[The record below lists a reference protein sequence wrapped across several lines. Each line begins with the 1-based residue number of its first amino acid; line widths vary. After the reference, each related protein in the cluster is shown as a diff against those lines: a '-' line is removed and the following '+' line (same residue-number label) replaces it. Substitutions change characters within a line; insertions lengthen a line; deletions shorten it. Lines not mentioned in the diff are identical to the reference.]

1 MLARRAQF
9 MQAELDPQLG
19 GLVDD
24 DEQQLVVLARPRR
37 LGGEEHVQA
46 EVAAIGQIW
55 PPMDAGLQGLCHE
68 PVAVSLPED
77 QPKTG
82 GSRVNAKSRAPWG
95 AYDMSVRRCKIT
107 RLSLSQPTIPPT
119 QLAKEFMARVTV
131 EDCVQRVP
139 NRFNLVLLAA
149 NRARAIAAGGTL
161 TIDRDNDKNPVV
173 ALREIAED
181 MVDATA
187 LRETLIG
194 SLQRVDEHSEAE
206 EEAETLA
213 LLADP
218 SHVAMSEQ
226 ELVRALQSDRDG
238 GQEERY

>member
-1 MLARRAQF
+1 
-9 MQAELDPQLG
+9 
-19 GLVDD
+19 
-24 DEQQLVVLARPRR
+24 
-37 LGGEEHVQA
+37 
-46 EVAAIGQIW
+46 
-55 PPMDAGLQGLCHE
+55 
-68 PVAVSLPED
+68 
-77 QPKTG
+77 
-82 GSRVNAKSRAPWG
+82 
-95 AYDMSVRRCKIT
+95 
-107 RLSLSQPTIPPT
+107 
-119 QLAKEFMARVTV
+119 MARVTV
-131 EDCVQRVP
+131 EDCVEKVP

-149 NRARAIAAGGTL
+149 NRARAIAAGGSL

-181 MVDATA
+181 TVDANE

-213 LLADP
+213 LLSDP
-218 SHVAMSEQ
+218 NHVQMSEQ